1 MGPLSIEQVLAEEE
15 RALGGRRLEAFA
27 DDSRQTAARERTEK
41 DADAR
46 DGKDESRDEVERR
59 KAFYRSLNKFNRSAL
74 CLSGGGIRSAT
85 FCLGVIQAL
94 ATFDVTSGMF
104 RADRNIRRSRR
115 TRCSADFTIY
125 ARPLRMSSREI

>member
-46 DGKDESRDEVERR
+46 DGKTRVET
-59 KAFYRSLNKFNRSAL
+59 RSSA
-74 CLSGGGIRSAT
+74 
-85 FCLGVIQAL
+85 
-94 ATFDVTSGMF
+94 
-104 RADRNIRRSRR
+104 
-115 TRCSADFTIY
+115 
-125 ARPLRMSSREI
+125 ARLFIAR